1 MKQALIYITSILI
14 GITLISM
21 IVYGILDILVSFNL
35 TENNTIINIRNIIFD
50 YLWCIQSLIIIVI
63 LIIVLVYLIKKKT
76 NQKKLKSKNS
86 FRS

>member
-35 TENNTIINIRNIIFD
+35 IENNTIINIRNIIFD

-63 LIIVLVYLIKKKT
+63 LIIVLVYLIKKKLI
-76 NQKKLKSKNS
+76 KKNHNKK
-86 FRS
+86 

>member
-35 TENNTIINIRNIIFD
+35 TENNTIINIRLFMVYSKFNYNCHTYYSF
-50 YLWCIQSLIIIVI
+50 SLF
-63 LIIVLVYLIKKKT
+63 
-76 NQKKLKSKNS
+76 N
-86 FRS
+86 

>member
-35 TENNTIINIRNIIFD
+35 TENNTIINIRNYGVFK
-50 YLWCIQSLIIIVI
+50 V
-63 LIIVLVYLIKKKT
+63 
-76 NQKKLKSKNS
+76 
-86 FRS
+86 

>member
-50 YLWCIQSLIIIVI
+50 YLW
-63 LIIVLVYLIKKKT
+63 
-76 NQKKLKSKNS
+76 
-86 FRS
+86 